1 MKLWKVLIGAF
12 IFTTTLSFAQ
22 VPLVKI
28 YNASVQAYKNKD
40 YKTFLELTQKLD
52 SLRPF
57 HPSYTYNLAGAYAL
71 NNNQDK
77 ALETLKRL
85 VLMNNTATFETDDDF
100 ISLRE
105 TDGYKAMIELK
116 ETQGKVIATSKPI
129 ITLNEKELHP
139 EGLIY
144 LSKSKTWL
152 SSSIHKRK
160 IVAFDIKTGKC
171 TDWLKDDKTLA
182 VFAMKADDKEEF
194 LWVSTAA
201 LPEMDNFKKELT
213 GKSEVLKIDIKTK
226 QVVNGFSVKNN
237 HLFGDLIVDKS
248 GVVYVSDSEKP
259 IVYKIENDVM
269 TEFISF
275 ENEGFNLQGLAFDN
289 EQSKLYVADYL
300 KGIVVIDMKSKAK
313 IWMSFPDGTSEKGID
328 GLVFYKK
335 SLIAIQNGVK
345 PIRIIRFQLNQ
356 EQNQIT
362 DFKLLDNNR
371 PEFDEPALA
380 TLVNNKVY
388 FFANSPWKAYDK
400 NGVLDA
406 GKVNNPILFSCTLE

>member
-1 MKLWKVLIGAF
+1 MKLWKVLIAAF
-12 IFTTTLSFAQ
+12 ILNTTLSFAQ

-52 SLRPF
+52 TLRPF

-71 NNNQDK
+71 NNNPDK
-77 ALETLKRL
+77 ALETLKIL
-85 VLMNNTATFETDDDF
+85 VLMNNTATFETDEDF

-105 TDGYKAMIELK
+105 TNGYKAMIALK
-116 ETQGKVIATSKPI
+116 EAQGKVIATSKPE
-129 ITLNEKELHP
+129 ITLSEKELHP

-160 IVAFDIKTGKC
+160 IIAFDLKTGNC

-182 VFAMKADDKEEF
+182 VFAMKADAKEEF
-194 LWVSTAA
+194 LWVSTAS
-201 LPEMDNFKKELT
+201 LPEMENFKKELT

-226 QVVNGFSVKNN
+226 QVVKGFSVKGM
-237 HLFGDLIVDKS
+237 HVFGDLIVAKS

-259 IVYKIENDVM
+259 IVYKIENDDM

-275 ENEGFNLQGLAFDN
+275 ENDGFNLQGLAFDN
-289 EQSKLYVADYL
+289 KQSKLYVADYL
-300 KGIVVIDMKSKAK
+300 KGIAVIDMKSKAK
-313 IWMSFPDGTSEKGID
+313 TWLSFPDGTSAKGID
-328 GLVFYKK
+328 GLVFYKN

-345 PIRIIRFQLNQ
+345 PIRVTQFQLNQ
-356 EQNQIT
+356 EQNQISG
-362 DFKLLDNNR
+362 FKVLDNNR

-380 TLVNNKVY
+380 TIVKDKVY
-388 FFANSPWKAYDK
+388 FFANSPWKEYDNK
-400 NGVLDA
+400 GVLDA
-406 GKVNNPILFSCTLE
+406 SKVNNPMLFSCKLE